1 MENNDKSEDDSSDTT
16 ESADMNYV
24 LYDDTDE
31 EEHNANSEDTGC
43 HPLFKKCT
51 SFKKHSVDDSKLC
64 QTDLELKNLEELF
77 KQIEAIEEKNEKH
90 VKEIKLLVAE
100 NFELEA
106 KNRKIAP
113 IKVKVKRLESQNS
126 VLKEKTIDIRK
137 ENDML
142 VEKVQSLQVRKNIHY
157 IVMINFQIAN
167 CIACST
173 LFKTYG
179 RGL

>member
-64 QTDLELKNLEELF
+64 QTDLELKDLEELF

-100 NFELEA
+100 NFELES

-142 VEKVQSLQVRKNIHY
+142 VEKVQSLQVRKNI
-157 IVMINFQIAN
+157 I
-167 CIACST
+167 
-173 LFKTYG
+173 
-179 RGL
+179 